1 MKTPKPKNI
10 QISPHGLDNFIKAKL
25 LGLEPNRITIEV
37 DRPCIVTVTM
47 KNSKDE
53 TINMIENTPVTLD
66 KGDTL
71 TVENLYHQM
80 LLDGQEML

>member
-1 MKTPKPKNI
+1 MLTPKPKNI

-37 DRPCIVTVTM
+37 DSPVTITVTM
-47 KNSKDE
+47 RNSKDE
-53 TINMIENTPVTLD
+53 EVHMIEDKPIFLN